1 MTVSIREQIIA
12 AVAETLANTEGV
24 DGRVWRSRREALSR
38 NEASAI
44 VIEPASEPRQIYAIH
59 KLDAS
64 LELAVA
70 VFARGPIPDQIAD
83 PIAADAHIRI
93 MADRSVSGLAIDVI
107 PGQVDWQRDGTDP
120 LSLWMVSMY
129 RIRYRTAINDLSSP

>member
-1 MTVSIREQIIA
+1 MTTIREQIIA
-12 AVAETLANTEGV
+12 TIAETLADTEGV
-24 DGRVWRSRREALSR
+24 EGRVWRSRREALAR

-44 VIEPASEPRQIYAIH
+44 VIEPSTEPRQVYAIH

-70 VFARGPIPDQIAD
+70 VFARGNIPDQIAD
-83 PIAADAHIRI
+83 PIAADAHSRI
-93 MADRSVSGLAIDVI
+93 MADRSVGGLAIDVI
-107 PGQVDWQRDGTDP
+107 PGTVDWQRDGTDP

-129 RIRYRTAINDLSSP
+129 QIRYSTAIDDLTSL